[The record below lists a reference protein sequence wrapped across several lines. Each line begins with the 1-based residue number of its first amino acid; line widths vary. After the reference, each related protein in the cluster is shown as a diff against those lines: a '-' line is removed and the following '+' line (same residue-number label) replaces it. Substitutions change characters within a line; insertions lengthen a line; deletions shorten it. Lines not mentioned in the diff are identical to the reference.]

1 MTIGMLSFPSGNV
14 RGSTVSSQRLEAGLH
29 MSVKDLE
36 RRLSRLTGTQTLPG
50 VRELIVIGPVVGS
63 LLAGE

>member
-1 MTIGMLSFPSGNV
+1 
-14 RGSTVSSQRLEAGLH
+14 